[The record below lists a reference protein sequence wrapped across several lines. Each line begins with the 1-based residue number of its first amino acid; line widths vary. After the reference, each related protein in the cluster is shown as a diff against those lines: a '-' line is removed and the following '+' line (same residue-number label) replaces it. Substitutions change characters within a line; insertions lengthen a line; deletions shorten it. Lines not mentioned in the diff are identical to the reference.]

1 MKLGW
6 PIGFWFHPEAL
17 GHECFVGHLVPEKGM
32 ILSDWQDFDLVLL
45 RSSTY
50 LVSYRIG
57 NLGLVGKVS
66 KVAY

>member
-1 MKLGW
+1 M
-6 PIGFWFHPEAL
+6 
-17 GHECFVGHLVPEKGM
+17 GHLVPEKGM
-32 ILSDWQDFDLVLL
+32 ILSDWEDFDLVVL